1 MTVID
6 KERLARLARALDDR
20 AAAKVQLEEDRAVA
34 AENALY
40 TKINEK
46 ADKIYYESLG
56 NSDTLT
62 NDDIVKS
69 SPTGIVMYNRP
80 LNLVDGKKYV
90 VDIIANNENIKFV
103 SPIARTITFVGSN
116 IVAFEKEL
124 TIDNV
129 NIYIAVFN
137 TVGINASRDALEYNK
152 NSCSIG
158 YNNISNVTSI
168 TFTEIISTEE
178 VNSDLLL
185 NQRFIKQEER
195 SK

>member
-34 AENALY
+34 AENALD

-103 SPIARTITFVGSN
+103 SPIARTITFVPSSFCKLLSIIWSIDCFFIGSLQCGQYGTP
-116 IVAFEKEL
+116 IRE
-124 TIDNV
+124 
-129 NIYIAVFN
+129 
-137 TVGINASRDALEYNK
+137 
-152 NSCSIG
+152 
-158 YNNISNVTSI
+158 
-168 TFTEIISTEE
+168 
-178 VNSDLLL
+178 
-185 NQRFIKQEER
+185 
-195 SK
+195 

>member
-1 MTVID
+1 MSKMMDTD
-6 KERLARLARALDDR
+6 KIGKLAKKLDDR

-34 AENALY
+34 AENALD

-62 NDDIVKS
+62 NDDIVQS
-69 SPTGIVMYNRP
+69 LPTGIVMYNRP
-80 LNLVDGKKYV
+80 LNLVDGKKYD

-103 SPIARTITFVGSN
+103 SPIAKTITFVGSN

-137 TVGINASRDALEYNK
+137 TVGINASGNALEYNK

-158 YNNISNVTSI
+158 YNNISNVDNCRYT
-168 TFTEIISTEE
+168 II
-178 VNSDLLL
+178 
-185 NQRFIKQEER
+185 R
-195 SK
+195 